1 MPREVMLELS
11 RYLSALRRVKG
22 LSQEE
27 VAHLAGI
34 AVPTYQRLESFS
46 RAGSGAS
53 NPQIGTIM
61 QALRAHGADQ
71 KVVSA
76 IHQTLLDHLKA
87 EPLSVCDDW

>member
-27 VAHLAGI
+27 AAHRAGV

-53 NPQIGTIM
+53 NPQIGTVM
-61 QALRAHGADQ
+61 RALRAHGVDG
-71 KVVSA
+71 KVVTA
-76 IHQTLLDHLKA
+76 ISQTLSGHLEA
-87 EPLSVCDDW
+87 ERLNAGDGQ